1 MNYLILSD
9 KRAGHLNQSIAF
21 AKHSQA
27 NYDIIHV
34 AFTSKF
40 AKILSYF
47 FDFMRLYTNT
57 LFKLDKPV
65 NRSYDAI
72 ISAGSN
78 TYYAA
83 KTLAKTHGFK
93 SITMMLPKGYRYD
106 FDTIFA
112 QAHDNPPSRN
122 NIIALPANFSFT
134 EPKRYFTP
142 SKKAVGIIIGGDNS
156 VLKMHTQTLKLQLDF
171 IVKHFHNYDIA
182 LTTSPRTSHAIEELT
197 QSYAFA
203 YKVIFSQN
211 PINPIGDF
219 LHHCELV
226 FITMDSTSMISEAIS
241 YGSSFIEVLPLTD
254 THDSKFYTMSQSL
267 EKEGYLH
274 IFNNTVALN
283 NRKINF
289 ETYAKKAFE

>member
-65 NRSYDAI
+65 NHSYDAI

-83 KTLAKTHGFK
+83 KTLAKTHGLK

-134 EPKRYFTP
+134 EPKGYFTP
-142 SKKAVGIIIGGDNS
+142 SKKAVGIIIGGNNS
-156 VLKMHTQTLKLQLDF
+156 VLKMHTQTLKQQLDF
-171 IVKHFHNYDIA
+171 IVKHFHDYDIA
-182 LTTSPRTSHAIEELT
+182 LTTSPRTSQAIEELIKN
-197 QSYAFA
+197 YVFA

-241 YGSSFIEVLPLTD
+241 YGSACVEVLPLEEKHNNKFFTMIHKLE
-254 THDSKFYTMSQSL
+254 HDNF
-267 EKEGYLH
+267 LH
-274 IFNNTVALN
+274 IFDGTIAHHNQ
-283 NRKINF
+283 KIDF
-289 ETYAKKAFE
+289 RLFTPKAPV